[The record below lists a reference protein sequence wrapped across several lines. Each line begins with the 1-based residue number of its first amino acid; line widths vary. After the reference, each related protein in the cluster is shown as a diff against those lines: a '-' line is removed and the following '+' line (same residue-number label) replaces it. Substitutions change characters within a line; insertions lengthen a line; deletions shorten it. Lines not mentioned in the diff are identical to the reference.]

1 MFSSEKYT
9 PYRLVAFAVLLE
21 LGFVIVPLVIGFW
34 YSLNRVQFF
43 QIRRFTG
50 FENYWRV
57 LTSPLVFNSIVVTLV
72 FSVVSLILTF
82 VIGFALALWLE
93 RNNRLNGIMQAI
105 VLIPYMIAML
115 VGSMLLKWVFSKE
128 SGLSD
133 LALGPLGLG
142 NVSILA
148 DPNTAMAALVY
159 NAMWRDSAFAMI
171 ILLAGLKSIPAH
183 LHMAAR
189 VDGASAWYRFVRIT
203 LPMMQVPIFIAVV
216 RLFIHLVNTLTYP
229 LILTSGGPGNS
240 TESVVLKMYRL
251 GFNDNVLGQ
260 ANALAILMFIFNL
273 ALVAILL
280 RLFRRAGNI

>member
-1 MFSSEKYT
+1 
-9 PYRLVAFAVLLE
+9 
-21 LGFVIVPLVIGFW
+21 
-34 YSLNRVQFF
+34 
-43 QIRRFTG
+43 
-50 FENYWRV
+50 
-57 LTSPLVFNSIVVTLV
+57 
-72 FSVVSLILTF
+72 
-82 VIGFALALWLE
+82 
-93 RNNRLNGIMQAI
+93 
-105 VLIPYMIAML
+105 
-115 VGSMLLKWVFSKE
+115 
-128 SGLSD
+128 
-133 LALGPLGLG
+133 
-142 NVSILA
+142 
-148 DPNTAMAALVY
+148 
-159 NAMWRDSAFAMI
+159 MWRDSAFAMI

-260 ANALAILMFIFNL
+260 ANALAILMFIVNL

-280 RLFRRAGNI
+280 RLFRKAGNI